1 MLFLFKLQ
9 KKSSILLNM
18 FMGFRQLRVLLKQS
32 KNKNKVLIWRNVV
45 FSMVYSFEVKYLI
58 KIIYKR
64 IRKLKS
70 KDLPIMI
77 YHRYLIRISK

>member
-1 MLFLFKLQ
+1 
-9 KKSSILLNM
+9 M